1 MAWRPSPEWWRGDPS
16 VRGGVVMHP
25 GRRGRLVASGCLPL
39 EGARSEGRRRWSFFG
54 AREGGGGRLR
64 RPWRASWSVQG
75 ARFREHTSRRPVA
88 VVALKQ
94 RSSWNGGEGCFP
106 PCAAATVFRPGD

>member
-25 GRRGRLVASGCLPL
+25 GEGDWWCRAASLLKVPDLKAGAGGHSSEPVRVAAAGYVVHGVPH
-39 EGARSEGRRRWSFFG
+39 G
-54 AREGGGGRLR
+54 
-64 RPWRASWSVQG
+64 
-75 ARFREHTSRRPVA
+75 RFREHTSRRPVA

>member
-1 MAWRPSPEWWRGDPS
+1 MAWRLSSEWWRGDPS

-25 GRRGRLVASGCLPL
+25 GRRGRLASGCPPL
-39 EGARSEGRRRWSFFG
+39 EGAQSEGRRRWSFFFG
-54 AREGGGGRLR
+54 AVRVAAAGYIVHGVPHG
-64 RPWRASWSVQG
+64 
-75 ARFREHTSRRPVA
+75 RFREHASRWPAA

-94 RSSWNGGEGCFP
+94 RSSRKGGEVCFP

>member
-1 MAWRPSPEWWRGDPS
+1 MAWRLSSEWWRGDPS

-25 GRRGRLVASGCLPL
+25 GEGDWRRAALLLKVPNLKAGAGGHSSLEPVRVAAAGYVVHGVPH
-39 EGARSEGRRRWSFFG
+39 G
-54 AREGGGGRLR
+54 
-64 RPWRASWSVQG
+64 
-75 ARFREHTSRRPVA
+75 RFREHASRWPAA

-94 RSSWNGGEGCFP
+94 RSSRKGGEGCFP

>member
-16 VRGGVVMHP
+16 VP
-25 GRRGRLVASGCLPL
+25 DLKA
-39 EGARSEGRRRWSFFG
+39 GA
-54 AREGGGGRLR
+54 GGRSSSEPMR
-64 RPWRASWSVQG
+64 VAAAGYVVHGVPHG
-75 ARFREHTSRRPVA
+75 RFREHSSRRPAA

-106 PCAAATVFRPGD
+106 PCAAATVFRPGDSLPGQRRCV